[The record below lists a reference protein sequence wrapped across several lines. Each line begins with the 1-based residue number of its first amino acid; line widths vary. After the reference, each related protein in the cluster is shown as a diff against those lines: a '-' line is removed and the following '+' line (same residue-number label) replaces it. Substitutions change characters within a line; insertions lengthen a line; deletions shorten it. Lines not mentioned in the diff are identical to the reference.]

1 MPVRSKLEITG
12 ESSDLLSTMLTAY
25 SVAVR
30 VKSVAFAQP
39 EHEAG
44 HTDSDSDE
52 SEKPKFTWVF
62 EFQTG
67 ACDQLLY

>member
-1 MPVRSKLEITG
+1 
-12 ESSDLLSTMLTAY
+12 MLTAY